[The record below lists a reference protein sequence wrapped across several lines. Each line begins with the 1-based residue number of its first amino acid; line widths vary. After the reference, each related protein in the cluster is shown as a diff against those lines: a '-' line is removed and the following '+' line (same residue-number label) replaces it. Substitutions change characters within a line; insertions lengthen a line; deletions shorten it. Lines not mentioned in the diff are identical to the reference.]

1 MKQVLIRG
9 IILFMLLQCFGC
21 REKVNAQDTVEVF
34 WYDSTGQ
41 IIKKQLAEKCWNL
54 IHGNL
59 IPIKLKGKIG
69 LTDTM
74 GRVIVD
80 PIYDDIYFNSA
91 EWPFVYRKGE
101 LFGYVNP
108 VSGREIT
115 DAIYLTASS
124 FHENRAA
131 VSLDNK
137 KFGFI
142 DSTGRVV
149 IQPQWNLVSDFYKG
163 IAKVVLANDLSSMP
177 FIELP
182 HTVQIPTPGKCGLI
196 DLDGR
201 YIIPAE
207 YSFVDINRDEPFL
220 RFNNGKYHPENVE
233 ENDLRKVYSGK
244 WGLIDMGGKVIVPD
258 TLYDYIFPLW
268 IDDRYFYGI
277 QKDTSYSI
285 LNPETNELIIPWG
298 HYSSDNDM
306 VLKAKTLQVIH

>member
-1 MKQVLIRG
+1 MKQVSIRG
-9 IILFMLLQCFGC
+9 IILFMLLQFFGC
-21 REKVNAQDTVEVF
+21 GDKINAQETVEIF
-34 WYDSTGQ
+34 WSDSTGR
-41 IIKKQLAEKCWNL
+41 IIKKQVSEKCWNL
-54 IHGNL
+54 IHDNL
-59 IPIKLKGKIG
+59 IPIKLNGKVG
-69 LTDTM
+69 LIDTT
-74 GRVIVD
+74 GRVIID

-108 VSGREIT
+108 TSGRVIT
-115 DAIYLTASS
+115 EAIYRSASS

-142 DSTGRVV
+142 DSTGRIV

-182 HTVQIPTPGKCGLI
+182 HTVQISTPGKCGLI

-207 YSFVDINRDEPFL
+207 YSFVDINHDEPFL
-220 RFNNGKYHPENVE
+220 RFNKGAYHSQYVDS
-233 ENDLRKVYSGK
+233 NDLRKIYSGK
-244 WGLIDMGGKVIVPD
+244 WGLMDMKGNIIVPD
-258 TLYDYIFPLW
+258 TIYDYIFPLW
-268 IDDRYFYGI
+268 VGDRYLYGI

-285 LNPETNELIIPWG
+285 LNPETNELIIPWD